1 MYVIHLKK
9 YWKIQIKKSKKRV
22 ALIGGAGFIGHNLAI
37 ALKSRGHS
45 VLVIDNLAVNNIL
58 SFTNQNIKN
67 RNIYWS
73 MLNTRLDLLHANQ
86 IEVNIEDARN
96 YNLMSMVLDNFK
108 PDTIIQLAAVS
119 HANKSNKD
127 PHTTFDHTLRTLENT
142 LDIAKN
148 YNAHVIYFSSSMVYG
163 NFEKNVVDEESQ
175 CNPIGIYGTLKY
187 SGELIVKAYNN
198 VFGIPY
204 TIVRPSALY
213 GERCVSR
220 RVGQV
225 FIENAVQGNKINV
238 NGDGTEK
245 LDFTYIDDLVEGV
258 ILILENENSK
268 METFNLTY
276 GKAHSIN
283 HMLKIL
289 RKCFVKI
296 EVTYSQKDKLTPT
309 RGTLSIDKARKILGY
324 KPKHHLDLGYSKYIT
339 WYKRYWKNLEKNL

>member
-1 MYVIHLKK
+1 MQSKNLKK
-9 YWKIQIKKSKKRV
+9 KV

-67 RNIYWS
+67 RSLYWS
-73 MLNTRLDLLHANQ
+73 MLNRRLDLLHKNQ

-96 YNLMSMVLDNFK
+96 YNLMSMTLEKFK

-163 NFEKNVVDEESQ
+163 NFEKDTVDEESQ

-187 SGELIVKAYNN
+187 SGELIVKAYHN

-225 FIENAVQGNKINV
+225 FIESAVQGNKINV
-238 NGDGTEK
+238 NGDGSEY
-245 LDFTYIDDLVEGV
+245 LDFTYINDLVEGV
-258 ILILENENSK
+258 VLILENENSK
-268 METFNLTY
+268 LETFNLTY

-283 HMLKIL
+283 QMLEIL
-289 RKCFVKI
+289 KKCFANI
-296 EVTYSQKDKLTPT
+296 NVTYSHKDKFMPR

-324 KPKHHLDLGYSKYIT
+324 DPKHNLDLGYTKYIN
-339 WYKRYWKNLEKNL
+339 WYKQFWKALKKDV